1 MRVLSSLII
10 SLCLAVPP
18 VLAGTIGEAGRY
30 MTTAEFLE
38 SSFPEGAPGP
48 STLWVKGDLRQS
60 IETILGHPFGA
71 LRLRYWH
78 AGEKSAWVL
87 EEVGKELPIT
97 IGVSVAAGEIRD
109 VRILEFRESRGWEV
123 RYPFFTE
130 QFLNARLRADGRLD
144 RDIDSISGATLSVG
158 AVTRIARIAL
168 VLHDTINQKG

>member
-1 MRVLSSLII
+1 MRLLPALILC
-10 SLCLAVPP
+10 LCLALPP
-18 VLAGTIGEAGRY
+18 ALAGTVGEAGRY
-30 MTTAEFLE
+30 MTTAEFLD

-60 IETILGHPFGA
+60 IESILGHPFGA
-71 LRLRYWH
+71 LRLRYWQD
-78 AGEKSAWVL
+78 GSTSAWVL

-97 IGVSVAAGEIRD
+97 IGVSVDAGEIRN

-168 VLHDTINQKG
+168 ILHDKINQKG